1 MVRAESRADMKIT
14 LLSDDAIRLE
24 QDSGP
29 MTIEAPSADVVYS
42 PFQMLASGL
51 AFCTDSVIRSWA
63 SNAGVPTDDI
73 AIEVRWTFADKPHRV
88 GAMDVRVIW
97 PSLPEQRIAAAE
109 RVAALCGIH
118 TTLTHPPQL
127 TTTIER

>member
-1 MVRAESRADMKIT
+1 MKIT
-14 LLSDDAIRLE
+14 LLADDAIRLE

-42 PFQMLASGL
+42 AYQMLASGL

-63 SNAGVPTDDI
+63 SNAKVGADDLT
-73 AIEVRWTFADKPHRV
+73 IEVRWTFAEKPHRV
-88 GAMDVRVIW
+88 GTMDVKVIW
-97 PSLPEQRIAAAE
+97 PSLPEQRVAAAE

-118 TTLTHPPQL
+118 ATLSHPPEI
-127 TTTIER
+127 TTRVER